1 MKVRSLELSLIT
13 KPKYWKHQI
22 DWRWFKFM
30 QIFWGFFKKKKGKL
44 ADIWSSV
51 RFNITVLCW
60 LSRPKTILTISV
72 HHLNN
77 DCLTCSYVPPTHTWD
92 PMNLG
97 SDWEKTLNQRRRCT
111 FLWVNTDQ
119 EGLRGWNSRRP
130 GNRYSDKTGIF
141 VHQAGVWVIS
151 TDIGVEQIN
160 Y

>member
-1 MKVRSLELSLIT
+1 MKACSLELYLIT
-13 KPKYWKHQI
+13 KILKTSNWLTMIKVHADI
-22 DWRWFKFM
+22 L
-30 QIFWGFFKKKKGKL
+30 GGLKKKGKL